1 MWSLPH
7 LFLDTFAVYGC
18 FHIQT
23 TPHNNMDRRAFLDQE
38 PPPGYVAGV
47 GRGATG
53 FTTSAD
59 TARVKFE
66 SNFDNEEPEEQI
78 GSEDEGILAKL
89 RNRTNEDEEAD
100 QIYEEVERRLQKRK
114 KSDEDAVSKV
124 EDGVVELET
133 GNGVIK
139 QEFLLHKKQLATVSM
154 AEWAALPEVG
164 DITRKN
170 KRQRLLDQ
178 QTQRTYAAPD
188 ALIAGAGNGISNNIS
203 LALYLALLSVDT
215 SGVQLADIEK
225 WEESNSQVG
234 DVEKSRAILASL
246 RRTEPQNVESWIALA
261 RLEEQ
266 AKNYGKARALIREG
280 CARIPRN
287 ASIWHESIRIH
298 KNSSE
303 GTKLCK
309 IILNEALR
317 LNFDSESLWFAGV
330 ELENPADIVS
340 RRKILMKA
348 LEYLP
353 ESTKLWKAL
362 VDMEDTDLD
371 KLRLLERATELC
383 SGDWDLWLNLINLSP
398 YKEAKAV
405 LNKARKALPAER
417 KVWITA
423 LKLEERENSAVSAQ
437 KLSSM
442 MSKGIS
448 ELEKH
453 SEKVPVDIWLAECAA
468 AESEGFAKTCEA
480 LVENIGTLVSN
491 DLGDLLRFAEN
502 SQGITSIHLYQ
513 QIVKVNSHHIDGW
526 VRLFE
531 SLKQTKDEDLQL
543 YEFYK
548 KAIEMNPETEIFYLM
563 YAKDKWLAAK
573 DVPFA
578 RKILEDGND
587 RLPQSE
593 SIWLAR
599 VKLEVKNGNFQ
610 LAYEISEKALKQYHD
625 PLARLWYKHIHLG
638 RFCVHEN
645 LGFVDLEK
653 LNLVSL
659 QALDLFPENWKLYLQ
674 RSQILQDQ
682 GELKLARETLSVG
695 TRKCAKS
702 VEIWCA
708 LAQLDTKLGA
718 AARARSLLDIALL
731 ENPESDQIWHEKI
744 KLEIEQK
751 DLGTAQQMVNKAM
764 KLYPKSPK
772 IWLQNLAL
780 ITKLSHRKNAYL
792 DALKQTGNSP
802 EILLGIG
809 VFFWVEGKFPKA
821 KSWFDRAVSSD
832 PQYGDAL
839 AWSFYFAQKNNLEK
853 ELSELVDKVKEEF
866 DDIIKGECWNSVVKD
881 PKNLGR
887 QPAEILALVA
897 QTLISQN

>member
-1 MWSLPH
+1 
-7 LFLDTFAVYGC
+7 
-18 FHIQT
+18 
-23 TPHNNMDRRAFLDQE
+23 MDRRAFLDQE

-66 SNFDNEEPEEQI
+66 SNFDNEEPEDQI

-100 QIYEEVERRLQKRK
+100 QIYEEVELRLQKRK

-164 DITRKN
+164 DITRRN

-178 QTQRTYAAPD
+178 QTQRKYAAPD
-188 ALIAGAGNGISNNIS
+188 ALIAGAGNGISNDRS
-203 LALYLALLSVDT
+203 LALSLALLSVDT
-215 SGVQLADIEK
+215 SSVQLADIEK
-225 WEESNSQVG
+225 WEESNSQMG
-234 DVEKSRAILASL
+234 DVEKSRAILTSL
-246 RRTEPQNVESWIALA
+246 RRTEPQNVDSWIALA

-266 AKNYGKARALIREG
+266 AKNYDKARALIREG
-280 CARIPRN
+280 CARVPRN

-309 IILNEALR
+309 NILNEALR
-317 LNFDSESLWFAGV
+317 LNSDSESLWFAGV

-340 RRKILMKA
+340 RRKIIMKA

-353 ESTKLWKAL
+353 ESTKLWKEL
-362 VDMEDTDLD
+362 VDLEEADQDRI
-371 KLRLLERATELC
+371 RLLHKATELC

-398 YKEAKAV
+398 YKEAKAF

-423 LKLEERENSAVSAQ
+423 LKLEERENSTVSAQ
-437 KLSSM
+437 KLTSM
-442 MSKGIS
+442 LSKGIS
-448 ELEKH
+448 EVEKH
-453 SEKVPVDIWLAECAA
+453 SEKITVDIWLAECTE
-468 AESEGFAKTCEA
+468 AESEGFEKTCEA
-480 LVENIGTLVSN
+480 LVENISTMVSN
-491 DLGDLLRFAEN
+491 NLDDLLRFAEIT
-502 SQGITSIHLYQ
+502 QGNTSVFLYQ
-513 QIVKVNSHHIDGW
+513 QIVKANPHNIDGW
-526 VRLFE
+526 VRLFA
-531 SLKQTKDEDLQL
+531 SLKQNKDGDLQL
-543 YEFYK
+543 YDFYK

-573 DVPFA
+573 DVPCA
-578 RKILEDGND
+578 RKILEDAND
-587 RLPQSE
+587 KLPQSE

-610 LAYEISEKALKQYHD
+610 QAYEISEEALKQNHD
-625 PLARLWYKHIHLG
+625 SLARLWYKHIHLA
-638 RFCVHEN
+638 RFCVFKK
-645 LGFVDLEK
+645 LGFVELEK
-653 LNLVSL
+653 LNLLSL
-659 QALDLFPENWKLYLQ
+659 RALDLFPENWKLYLQ
-674 RSQILQDQ
+674 RPQILQDQ

-695 TRKCAKS
+695 TRKCSKS

-708 LAQLDTKLGA
+708 LARLDIELGA
-718 AARARSLLDIALL
+718 AARARSLLDTALL
-731 ENPESDQIWHEKI
+731 ENPKSDRIWHEKI

-764 KLYPKSPK
+764 KLFPKSPK

-792 DALKQTGNSP
+792 DALKHTGNSP

-821 KSWFDRAVSSD
+821 KSWFDRAVNSY

-839 AWSFYFAQKNNLEK
+839 AWSYYFARKNNLEK
-853 ELSELVDKVKEEF
+853 EKAELADKVKDGF
-866 DDIIKGECWNSVVKD
+866 DDINKGECWNSVVKD
-881 PKNLGR
+881 PKNLDKS
-887 QPAEILALVA
+887 PVEILDLVA
-897 QTLISQN
+897 EKLISQN